1 MNKRTSFL
9 SSFDFLHVVKN
20 SLFAL
25 EIFLGSRKGA
35 AKQQEHTHMCVQ
47 TPQFLTPVGI
57 SLIFICHTQTQ
68 TRDHMY
74 GRLLGRYDRV
84 RSSTAPTHTTRTHTR
99 AISNTF
105 NCSPNYSRFP
115 PPLYC
120 LSLYLQQQY
129 QQRNSFSLLV
139 KRRVI
144 VPSVKRKKSNEK
156 TNKRL

>member
-57 SLIFICHTQTQ
+57 SLIFICHTQTR
-68 TRDHMY
+68 TPDHMY
-74 GRLLGRYDRV
+74 GCLVGMIVCDRLPHLLIPH
-84 RSSTAPTHTTRTHTR
+84 AHTR
-99 AISNTF
+99 VISNTF
-105 NCSPNYSRFP
+105 NCSPNYSRCP
-115 PPLYC
+115 MPLYC

-139 KRRVI
+139 K
-144 VPSVKRKKSNEK
+144 
-156 TNKRL
+156 